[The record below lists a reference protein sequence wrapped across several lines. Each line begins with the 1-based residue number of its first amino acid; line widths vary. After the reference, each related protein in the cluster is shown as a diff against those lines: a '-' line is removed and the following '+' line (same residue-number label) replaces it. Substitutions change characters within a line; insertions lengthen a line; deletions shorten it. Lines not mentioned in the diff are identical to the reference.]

1 MVYTDAPWPGADTVP
16 PYGDGYPPSPPG
28 PPREGDGGGHQ
39 APPPPPPPG
48 PRFVAPRV
56 TLQAW
61 AKPLASG
68 AVGVVVLNR
77 ATHTQTLNLTWGML
91 GLNAGAAMAVR
102 DLWAHAEIGG
112 VHGGVIAVEVA
123 PHDVRALLLRNATRG
138 AVGG

>member
-1 MVYTDAPWPGADTVP
+1 M
-16 PYGDGYPPSPPG
+16 
-28 PPREGDGGGHQ
+28 
-39 APPPPPPPG
+39 
-48 PRFVAPRV
+48 

-91 GLNAGAAMAVR
+91 GLDSGAAIAAR

-112 VHGGVIAVEVA
+112 VHRGGIGVEVA
-123 PHDVRALLLRNATRG
+123 PHDVRALLLRNATG
-138 AVGG
+138 PVVQ